1 METITTTISPE
12 HQYLPLTYE
21 EFIDLKNQLSKI
33 SNNVPENIAPY
44 LWDNYNRIRAVN
56 QPRPCMCQS
65 AASHWI
71 GCVEFLREWVN
82 SKSI

>member
-12 HQYLPLTYE
+12 HQYLPLTYN
-21 EFIDLKNQLSKI
+21 EFWELKEQLSKI
-33 SNNVPENIAPY
+33 SNNVPESVAPY
-44 LWDNYNRIRAVN
+44 LWDKYNFIRAVN

-65 AASHWI
+65 SAALWI

>member
-12 HQYLPLTYE
+12 HQYLPLTYD
-21 EFIDLKNQLSKI
+21 EFIELKNQLSKI
-33 SNNVPENIAPY
+33 SNNVPESVAPY
-44 LWDNYNRIRAVN
+44 LWDNYNRIRAVS

-65 AASHWI
+65 AAGLWI
-71 GCVEFLREWVN
+71 GCVEFLREWIN